1 MLEELYEN
9 GIIFYAVCGICALNI
24 IMKLIEALYCTYIWR
39 QSAYM
44 YEATGKF
51 AVRINRKFDNEY
63 DENGDIRNVGLF
75 VKAYISD
82 MKIAGF
88 RAGFWRNFGIVSVF
102 LCIVLCIMCVIEA
115 YFSGDNSAHILFYA
129 LLAPASVGAAV
140 FVDMLAGIKNKI
152 ERVILNVTN
161 YYENYVIP
169 EKINGTYDIKNR
181 KLYHIS
187 DEIDEGIAELAESME
202 EYEAEMLRKNINKNK
217 ENNPEI
223 NLSNGEQKIFEE
235 VINEYLT

>member
-1 MLEELYEN
+1 
-9 GIIFYAVCGICALNI
+9 
-24 IMKLIEALYCTYIWR
+24 
-39 QSAYM
+39 
-44 YEATGKF
+44 
-51 AVRINRKFDNEY
+51 
-63 DENGDIRNVGLF
+63 
-75 VKAYISD
+75 
-82 MKIAGF
+82 
-88 RAGFWRNFGIVSVF
+88 
-102 LCIVLCIMCVIEA
+102 MCVIEA

-223 NLSNGEQKIFEE
+223 NLSNGEQK
-235 VINEYLT
+235 YLKKL

>member
-24 IMKLIEALYCTYIWR
+24 IMKLIEALYCTYICR

-88 RAGFWRNFGIVSVF
+88 RAGFWRNFSIVSVF

-115 YFSGDNSAHILFYA
+115 YFSGDNGAHILFYA

-169 EKINGTYDIKNR
+169 EKINVLTTLKTESFITYPMK
-181 KLYHIS
+181 
-187 DEIDEGIAELAESME
+187 
-202 EYEAEMLRKNINKNK
+202 
-217 ENNPEI
+217 
-223 NLSNGEQKIFEE
+223 
-235 VINEYLT
+235 

>member
-1 MLEELYEN
+1 
-9 GIIFYAVCGICALNI
+9 
-24 IMKLIEALYCTYIWR
+24 
-39 QSAYM
+39 
-44 YEATGKF
+44 
-51 AVRINRKFDNEY
+51 
-63 DENGDIRNVGLF
+63 
-75 VKAYISD
+75 
-82 MKIAGF
+82 
-88 RAGFWRNFGIVSVF
+88 
-102 LCIVLCIMCVIEA
+102 
-115 YFSGDNSAHILFYA
+115 
-129 LLAPASVGAAV
+129 
-140 FVDMLAGIKNKI
+140 MLAGIKYKI